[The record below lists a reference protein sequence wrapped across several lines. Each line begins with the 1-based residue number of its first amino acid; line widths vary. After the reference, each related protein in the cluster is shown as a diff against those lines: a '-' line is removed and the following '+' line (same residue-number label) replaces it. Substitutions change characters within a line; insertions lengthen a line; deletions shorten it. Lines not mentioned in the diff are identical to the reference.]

1 MRCEQKRIIWNI
13 FLAVITQVIFGSF
26 YLMSYLLAIFF
37 VLVLQHSCSVTSV
50 ESSISLLLVCKIDL
64 DLILTLF
71 QAQLIPALRCPQNIQ
86 MLRAPH
92 NGVLLGY
99 RCTNKECRR
108 LFDSRSH
115 LKRHQG
121 HRSQRGKLCADKDG
135 GEVLFQIPENGS
147 NLQPVRIAVYRLHPG
162 NQLTQCA

>member
-50 ESSISLLLVCKIDL
+50 ESSICLLLVCKIDL

-86 MLRAPH
+86 MLMAPP

-99 RCTNKECRR
+99 RCTHKECRR
-108 LFDSRSH
+108 VFDSTTQ
-115 LKRHQG
+115 LTKHQA
-121 HRSQRGKLCADKDG
+121 HRSQRGKPCADMDG
-135 GEVLFQIPENGS
+135 GEVLFQIPENGP
-147 NLQPVRIAVYRLHPG
+147 NLQPARIVAYRLHPG
-162 NQLTQCA
+162 NQLTHCA